1 MLKQRKTEM
10 IFTDENDW
18 ATFEDYWVIADITK
32 TPALILTWSSLIMF
46 CKYIRNK
53 QNYSIPPQYVL

>member
-18 ATFEDYWVIADITK
+18 ATFEDYWVIADITENTSFDSHMK
-32 TPALILTWSSLIMF
+32 
-46 CKYIRNK
+46 
-53 QNYSIPPQYVL
+53 